1 MCDFCWLS
9 LVNYFRTGYIYYSNG
24 EYNFLLSLGQRRVKW
39 LRYNLLYIIRDRNI
53 EKLWDY
59 LPKEKSVEFLVYDLN
74 LSHTFPLKDELF
86 LWAGIGGLTQLATY
100 KYRA

>member
-1 MCDFCWLS
+1 MSCDFCWLS

-39 LRYNLLYIIRDRNI
+39 LRYNLLYIIRDSII

-59 LPKEKSVEFLVYDLN
+59 LPKEKSV
-74 LSHTFPLKDELF
+74 
-86 LWAGIGGLTQLATY
+86 
-100 KYRA
+100 